1 MKFILASTSPRR
13 IELLK
18 QIGIPIDCVS
28 PQCDE
33 TPLKRESAQRLVS
46 RLSLIKADSVASLY
60 RNHQEPHLIISAD
73 TVVALKG
80 KILGKPESR
89 ADAALMLA
97 SLSSQTHTVFTAYC
111 LLLLAPGKKQKSFVR
126 VCKTRVKIRKL
137 NKKMIQDYIAT
148 DEPMDKA
155 GSYAAQGI
163 GMALIESIQ
172 GSYSNVVGLPLAQ
185 LVLDLEKRFGLSLF
199 SPHS

>member
-18 QIGIPIDCVS
+18 QVGFQFDCLS

-33 TPLKRESAQRLVS
+33 TPLKRESAARLVS
-46 RLSLIKADSVASLY
+46 RLSLIKARSVAGHFENQPES
-60 RNHQEPHLIISAD
+60 HLIISAD

-89 ADAALMLA
+89 QDAERMLT
-97 SLSSQTHTVFTAYC
+97 SLSNQTHTVFTGYC
-111 LLLLAPGKKQKSFVR
+111 LLLLTPGKRSKSFVR
-126 VCKTRVKIRKL
+126 VCSTRVKIRKL
-137 NKKMIQDYIAT
+137 NTQMIQRYIAT
-148 DEPMDKA
+148 GEPMDKA
-155 GSYAAQGI
+155 GAYAAQGL
-163 GMALIESIQ
+163 GMAFIESIQ

-185 LVLDLEKRFGLSLF
+185 VVLDLETKFGHKFFKS
-199 SPHS
+199 